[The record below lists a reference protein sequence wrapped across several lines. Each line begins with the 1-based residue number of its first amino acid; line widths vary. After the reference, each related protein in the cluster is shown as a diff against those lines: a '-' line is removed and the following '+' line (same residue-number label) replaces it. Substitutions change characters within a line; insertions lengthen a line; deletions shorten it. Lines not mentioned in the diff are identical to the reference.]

1 MIRKRFVQP
10 FIDLLGQGITPRKV
24 ALTIALGVAIGVI
37 PILGS
42 TTLLCA
48 IAAGAL
54 GLNLPAIQLV
64 NWMVYPAQLALLIP
78 FLRSGAWLFGDH
90 HRLPVGT
97 VSRIAELIRTDFWRA
112 VSMLGT
118 VTLHALV
125 AWVLFAAI
133 LTAGIYL
140 LLLPLLHRAWRREM
154 HKA

>member
-1 MIRKRFVQP
+1 MAGRLRP
-10 FIDLLGQGITPRKV
+10 SAP
-24 ALTIALGVAIGVI
+24 
-37 PILGS
+37 
-42 TTLLCA
+42 
-48 IAAGAL
+48 AAMAH
-54 GLNLPAIQLV
+54 NRVV

-97 VSRIAELIRTDFWRA
+97 VSRITELIRTDFWRA